1 MNEEKE
7 IIKEVRYAELR
18 DVFREEEEKES
29 LVRIPNNFY
38 LQVRDYLSKMEIYI
52 KSKDICELEE
62 DLNWKEWVNARAT
75 LKNLVLLRKKKIID
89 CAIRKIEV
97 KNMTDEE
104 RELYEKVKKAAE
116 EFDKKVFE
124 ENGKKVEE
132 KAEEKIKIVIK
143 RSLPAYKKENGKSYG
158 PFEVGD
164 IADVDKEEAE
174 ELVKAGFAT
183 YF

>member
-104 RELYEKVKKAAE
+104 REL
-116 EFDKKVFE
+116 
-124 ENGKKVEE
+124 
-132 KAEEKIKIVIK
+132 
-143 RSLPAYKKENGKSYG
+143 
-158 PFEVGD
+158 
-164 IADVDKEEAE
+164 
-174 ELVKAGFAT
+174 
-183 YF
+183 